1 MLENVFFRKSRAS
14 RCSSPR
20 FPLNFSWISLKTI
33 TFGRPI
39 SKIIQD
45 TYKFNTIK
53 TFNYISKPLK
63 IFSLTQHITY
73 TKSNIFIKSYITAN
87 TILLILYYFVN
98 LLVVIGFTCRTPLSL
113 LSLSSRRRCRRVVTI
128 VVVIA
133 LSLSSMSLHCWC
145 YIAVVVVVTN
155 WRRCR
160 LLLHESSVVVVI
172 VVVAGSVHEV
182 QRLRGG
188 HCLLLRHPTGK
199 SVGKTI
205 KKFHR
210 RLRRRR

>member
-1 MLENVFFRKSRAS
+1 MLENAFFRKSRAS

-73 TKSNIFIKSYITAN
+73 TKSNIFIKSYSTANN
-87 TILLILYYFVN
+87 TILLMLYYFVPQPN

-113 LSLSSRRRCRRVVTI
+113 LSLSSRRR
-128 VVVIA
+128 
-133 LSLSSMSLHCWC
+133 H
-145 YIAVVVVVTN
+145 
-155 WRRCR
+155 RCCLR
-160 LLLHESSVVVVI
+160 VVI
-172 VVVAGSVHEV
+172 VVVVFASLLSSLS
-182 QRLRGG
+182 LR
-188 HCLLLRHPTGK
+188 CRYRRCRRVVVVILQLSLL
-199 SVGKTI
+199 SASAA
-205 KKFHR
+205 
-210 RLRRRR
+210 

>member
-98 LLVVIGFTCRTPLSL
+98 LLVVIGFTCRCCRCLRVVVVVAS
-113 LSLSSRRRCRRVVTI
+113 SLSSLSLRCRYRRCRRVVVVILQLSLLSQI
-128 VVVIA
+128 VVVVGFGCMSPVS
-133 LSLSSMSLHCWC
+133 SLSSLSWQAP
-145 YIAVVVVVTN
+145 YT
-155 WRRCR
+155 
-160 LLLHESSVVVVI
+160 
-172 VVVAGSVHEV
+172 
-182 QRLRGG
+182 
-188 HCLLLRHPTGK
+188 K
-199 SVGKTI
+199 SNACAEATV
-205 KKFHR
+205 FC
-210 RLRRRR
+210 